1 MTKGKLSWRDALPIH
16 PAAELLPLMSEQ
28 ELRELGDDI
37 QKNGLYEGVAVF
49 EGQLLDGRNRLD
61 AMEIA
66 GATLVTGS
74 GKPDWENIRHRNVAG
89 RDPVSFV
96 MSKNV
101 HRRHLST
108 EQKQELIAKLLILAP
123 DKSNRQIA
131 ATVKVSHMTVGSVRA
146 ELQSTG
152 QISQLTKTIGRDGRL
167 RKQPTMNRRVRSKS
181 ELQNRDQGRAA
192 SEINSKFDNLVKAWQ
207 SASPSDKARFLNFIG
222 VAHREGEEAE
232 QRNDAA

>member
-37 QKNGLYEGVAVF
+37 QKNGLHEGVALF

-61 AMEIA
+61 AMEMV
-66 GATLVTGS
+66 GATLVTGN
-74 GKPDWENIRHRNVAG
+74 GNPDWENIPYRNVGG

-101 HRRHLST
+101 RRRHLST

-131 ATVKVSHMTVGSVRA
+131 EAVKVDHKTVASVRA
-146 ELQSTG
+146 KRQSTG
-152 QISQLTKTIGRDGRL
+152 EIPQLTETIGRDGR
-167 RKQPTMNRRVRSKS
+167 RRRDRRGSTAKIKWAPQLAAAQSDAAVVTQTTSVYG
-181 ELQNRDQGRAA
+181 ELTDAWRRA
-192 SEINSKFDNLVKAWQ
+192 SS
-207 SASPSDKARFLNFIG
+207 KAREQFLKFIG
-222 VAHREGEEAE
+222 AAYVREVESVP
-232 QRNDAA
+232 